1 MKNKN
6 IIYDPTRKNPWGY
19 KIQIRGK
26 TYRAFKKSKTEA
38 INEKN
43 AIIAKLKKDGIES
56 MSFPP
61 EQRADYN
68 EAMDIARLHG
78 YDKLL
83 SFVSAILQKLK
94 DSTPDEPIDNIKRVQ
109 IMDAYYEYYEAKERQ
124 GRSKAT
130 LHDIHTRV
138 KRFAEHFKT
147 QPFAHLT
154 QRQVE
159 NWCTQGDSSP
169 RTQRNNFVAVHS
181 FLKWAKR
188 RGYHN
193 MDLDF
198 DRHSFLPR
206 ELKKQKTV
214 FSIED
219 VRRILDVLQEE
230 PVFRRYI
237 PFYALQLFCGIRRAE
252 AERMRWEYIDF
263 ANKSIRLPAEI
274 TKTGDEHIMRPPFLP
289 DTVFAWLAPFAP
301 SVNKTSAI
309 AKPGESMRER
319 INLQIGKWERNGMRH
334 TFATMH
340 VSLHGDPAK
349 TAVLLRHRNQQRLW
363 QNYLARLVTEED
375 AKRYFSLKP
384 QDALINA
391 LKCNNG
397 NNKY

>member
-1 MKNKN
+1 MSH
-6 IIYDPTRKNPWGY
+6 IFYDKKRPSSPWY
-19 KIQIRGK
+19 YRIQINGK
-26 TYRAFKKSKTEA
+26 TYREYKKSETGA
-38 INEKN
+38 MR
-43 AIIAKLKKDGIES
+43 ALKKLLATVKVEGES
-56 MSFPP
+56 SLAFTA

-68 EAMDIARLHG
+68 ESMNIARSHG
-78 YDKLL
+78 YDRLL
-83 SFVSAILQKLK
+83 QFVSTILQKLK
-94 DSTPDEPIDNIKRVQ
+94 TEKPEENVENSIRRVSL
-109 IMDAYYEYYEAKERQ
+109 MDAYYEYYEAKERQ

-138 KRFAEHFKT
+138 KRFIEHFQK

-169 RTQRNNFVAVHS
+169 RTQRNNFVAIHS

-214 FSIED
+214 FSIGD
-219 VRRILDVLQEE
+219 VQRILDVLQEE

-237 PFYALQLFCGIRRAE
+237 PFYALQFFCGIRRAE
-252 AERMRWEYIDF
+252 AERMRWEWIDF
-263 ANKSIRLPAEI
+263 ENKSIRLPAEI

-289 DTVFAWLAPFAP
+289 ETVFAWLAPFAP
-301 SVNKTSAI
+301 NINKATAI
-309 AKPGESMRER
+309 PKPGESMRER
-319 INLQIGKWERNGMRH
+319 INAQIGKWERNGARH

-363 QNYLARLVTEED
+363 QNYLARLVTEAD
-375 AKRYFSLKP
+375 AKKYFDLRP
-384 QDALINA
+384 QTALIKA
-391 LKCNNG
+391 LKSKNG
-397 NNKY
+397 